1 MVGPLNMR
9 RKFWVES
16 SSATIR
22 KGLAAPFVCAGMLAK
37 CKHCKLFFNN
47 IQVTCVGARVMGFA
61 KTRATM
67 P

>member
-1 MVGPLNMR
+1 MQSL
-9 RKFWVES
+9 FEE
-16 SSATIR
+16 
-22 KGLAAPFVCAGMLAK
+22 
-37 CKHCKLFFNN
+37 FFNK